1 MNVLPINVDN
11 VNPIW
16 TFVEA
21 KLNCKVPVYIKN
33 ILEVCGYTN
42 GMSIACIEE
51 DDFEY
56 FEGEVKNGNVSEYFG
71 DGKDVLDGSNKKKED
86 FEFVRGHRK
95 FVLAIRDLIK
105 THIDENGP
113 DSLILEAK
121 TSNET
126 VSKEKVNE
134 EKNGLSRKRKNS
146 SNDVH
151 AKAKVNIKCPEVITE
166 DDMRKHR
173 KVIYTKAIKSLVSE
187 TPHLFND
194 EVSEFKF
201 EIFMK
206 AFDIMSTIFGYL
218 G

>member
-1 MNVLPINVDN
+1 MYLLPINVDN
-11 VNPIW
+11 GNSIW

-21 KLNCKVPVYIKN
+21 KINCKVAVYIKN

-42 GMSIACIEE
+42 GISIACIDE
-51 DDFEY
+51 DDFKY
-56 FEGEVKNGNVSEYFG
+56 FEDEVKNGNVSAYFG
-71 DGKDVLDGSNKKKED
+71 DGNDVLEGSNKKKRILNL
-86 FEFVRGHRK
+86 FE
-95 FVLAIRDLIK
+95 AIENSSWRSE

-113 DSLILEAK
+113 NSLTLEAK
-121 TSNET
+121 TNNET
-126 VSKEKVNE
+126 VSKEMVKEQIIGIGV
-134 EKNGLSRKRKNS
+134 SRKRKNS
-146 SNDVH
+146 TKYVH
-151 AKAKVNIKCPEVITE
+151 VKAKVNIKCPEEITE

-206 AFDIMSTIFGYL
+206 ECDLSRIFGYL